1 MKADNLNAN
10 VLQLPQLAEVFEA
23 LRRGRHICAND
34 GELYHA
40 LKQHSED
47 YRQLFEK
54 LGFKLV
60 QHARDF
66 FHFADASNF
75 TETASRMAL
84 FIFILVEHLA
94 DHGMTVEEAIMTNR
108 FDYATLP
115 HLKSERYQT
124 YMREAGV
131 TTHEELIA
139 IVRTMERY
147 GFTRRLGADTFAFN
161 VPVYRFLDLC
171 MNMAEQ
177 AEKETKPE
185 ENDGEV
191 EA

>member
-1 MKADNLNAN
+1 

>member
-66 FHFADASNF
+66 FHFADSSNF

-94 DHGMTVEEAIMTNR
+94 DHGMTVEEAIMTSR

-124 YMREAGV
+124 YMREAGA
-131 TTHEELIA
+131 TTNEELIA